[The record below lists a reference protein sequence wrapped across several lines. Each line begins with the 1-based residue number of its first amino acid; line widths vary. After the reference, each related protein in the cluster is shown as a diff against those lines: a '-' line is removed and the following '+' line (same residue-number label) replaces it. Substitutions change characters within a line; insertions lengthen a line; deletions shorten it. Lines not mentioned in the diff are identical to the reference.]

1 MRRLLLSV
9 AGAVALA
16 LTAVA
21 APATAATPD
30 AHRHRP
36 CPARPAIQLPSGTE
50 HGIGRAQIFD
60 TAIPD
65 PSVYAGKNVRYVW
78 GSGQPTQ
85 PAGTQGSRY
94 LPIVRDL
101 NWTDRPIAW
110 WQANHPT
117 WVLYK
122 ADGTPAFQSGGN
134 AVPLDV
140 DNPDVRTWYWNTH
153 VQPAIDAGYPMIALD
168 NVVPWNWIAAKGV
181 YAADGTFVD
190 KYTGDKDD
198 AAYSAT
204 ILNWLQYLTDQLHQ
218 AGIAVAGNIT
228 PLGDTPYERA
238 QSRAAVG
245 IVDLWLHEGGF
256 TRARD
261 ANITDDEWAQTF
273 QLYRDYAATKSIVDV
288 GMATATHLADA
299 NPAQL
304 DWILANYF
312 LVRES
317 DTMLALV
324 GRFEYGMF
332 LDSPLLDTDLGTASG
347 APVHDASGAWTRAY
361 SNGFTIVDPSSTA
374 SATVTLPAGDYVDP
388 HGTAYSGSVT
398 LAPNSGLVLT
408 RS

>member
-16 LTAVA
+16 VTAVA
-21 APATAATPD
+21 TPATAAH
-30 AHRHRP
+30 HRHHPRP
-36 CPARPAIQLPSGTE
+36 ATPAIQVPTGAD
-50 HGIGRAQIFD
+50 HGITRAQIFD
-60 TAIPD
+60 SAIPD
-65 PSVYAGKNVRYVW
+65 TSVYAGKNVRYVW
-78 GSGQPTQ
+78 GSGQPAQ

-101 NWTDRPIAW
+101 DWTNRPIAW

-122 ADGTPAFQSGGN
+122 ADGTPAFQEGGN

-140 DNPDVRTWYWNTH
+140 DNADVRTWYWDTH
-153 VQPAIDAGYPMIALD
+153 VQPAIDRGYTMIALD

-190 KYTGDKDD
+190 KYTGVKDD
-198 AAYSAT
+198 PAYSAT
-204 ILNWLQYLTDQLHQ
+204 VLNWLRYLTDRLHQ
-218 AGIAVAGNIT
+218 AGIAVAGNVT
-228 PLGDTPYERA
+228 PLGDTAYERT

-288 GMATATHLADA
+288 GMATTAHLADA

-312 LVRES
+312 LVRE
-317 DTMLALV
+317 DGTMLALV
-324 GRFEYGMF
+324 GKFEYGMF
-332 LDSPLLDTDLGTASG
+332 LDSPLLATDLGTAG
-347 APVHDASGAWTRAY
+347 AAPVHDASGAWTRSY
-361 SNGFTIVDPSSTA
+361 SAGFTVVNPSSTA
-374 SATVTLPAGDYVDP
+374 SATVPLPAGNYVDT
-388 HGTAYSGSVT
+388 HGTAYSGQAT
-398 LAPNSGLVLT
+398 LAPDTGLVLT